1 MKGKGSRVPI
11 NQRGEYMKQQK
22 MMELKKGMEANVN
35 EDVPVFQVYVR
46 PKAGGLWIPVGDLA
60 GDKRSKSVVEAWMSG
75 FLTET
80 YKNQLD
86 NGVAKSIFAQDDAFA
101 KNIIENYKP
110 FKKFTKDDLQFGYK
124 IKFVGLEEKMGEQKI
139 TPIVEGMD
147 KNWADGVR
155 ESLGNLFGGGKK

>member
-1 MKGKGSRVPI
+1 
-11 NQRGEYMKQQK
+11 MKQQK
-22 MMELKKGMEANVN
+22 MMELKKQMESNVK

-60 GDKRSKSVVEAWMSG
+60 GDNRAQAVVNAWMSG

-86 NGVAKSIFAQDDAFA
+86 QGVAKSVMAQGDAFA

-110 FKKFTKDDLQFGYK
+110 FKKFTPADLQFGYK
-124 IKFVGLEEKMGEQKI
+124 VKYPGLEEKLGEQKI
-139 TPIVEGMD
+139 TVLTPGMEKNFADNIREGF
-147 KNWADGVR
+147 A
-155 ESLGNLFGGGKK
+155 NLFGGKKEESEEKN